1 MVQAVSPDAARPRRR
16 DVVANGVPAT
26 LTTYFGSNWTLAGPD
41 APPPP
46 GPEVLYPMAFLV
58 EQAANTTVQA
68 HYHAAN
74 QWQVVVGGGGRM
86 GKHEVAPVVVHYS
99 NAFSSYGP
107 LVSGEAGLH
116 YFTLRNG
123 YDPGAQYIPAAR
135 DRLRQVKRQFR
146 EAKHLAGPPAAALP
160 AAALAAAALA
170 GAVPAGAEVLVPL
183 AEDGMGAL
191 RYRLAAGE
199 SVTGPDPA
207 TGLGQFWVVTAGAM
221 ALAEETLPPL
231 SLAFVRPD
239 EAAFTATAAAAGL
252 EVLVL
257 QYPRNPA
264 HL

>member
-1 MVQAVSPDAARPRRR
+1 MPQMVSRQAAQAQRR

-41 APPPP
+41 SPPPP

-58 EQAANTTVQA
+58 EQSANTTVQA

-74 QWQVVVGGGGRM
+74 QWQVVVGGGGSM
-86 GKHEVAPVVVHYS
+86 GKHQVAPVVVHYT

-107 LVSGEAGLH
+107 LVSGPEGLH

-146 EAKHLAGPPAAALP
+146 EAKHIAGPPAVAS
-160 AAALAAAALA
+160 
-170 GAVPAGAEVLVPL
+170 GTEVLVPL

-207 TGLGQFWVVTAGAM
+207 AGQGQFWVVTAGG
-221 ALAEETLPPL
+221 LAAEATLPPL
-231 SLAFVRPD
+231 SLVFVRPE
-239 EAAFTATAAAAGL
+239 EAAFTATAGAEGL
-252 EVLVL
+252 EVLML